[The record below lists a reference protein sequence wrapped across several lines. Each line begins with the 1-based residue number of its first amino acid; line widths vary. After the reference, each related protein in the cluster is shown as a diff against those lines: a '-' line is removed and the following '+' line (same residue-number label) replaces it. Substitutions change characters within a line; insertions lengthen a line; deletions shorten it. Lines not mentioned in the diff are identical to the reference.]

1 MSKDAKTYGPVQ
13 VQTPFGG
20 GAVCAGWEADTQE
33 HQERKVEI
41 GVSVCAAQKEAEIS
55 VPVYTAQKE
64 VEIGVSV
71 CAAQREAE
79 ISVPVYT
86 AQKEA
91 EISVPV
97 CAAQKEVEISVPV
110 CAAQKE
116 VEISV
121 PVYTAQKEV
130 EIGVPVCAAQ
140 KEVEIGVSVC
150 TAQKEVEISVPVC
163 AAQKEAEISVPVYTA
178 QKEVEIGVPVCAAQ
192 KEVEIGVSFC
202 AAQKEVEI
210 GVPVCAAQ
218 KEVEIGVPVC
228 AAQKEVEISVPVCT
242 AQKEAE
248 ISVPVYT
255 AQKEAE
261 ISVPVYT
268 AQKEAEISVPVY
280 TAQKEAEISVPVYTA
295 QKEVEIS
302 VPVYT
307 AQKEVE
313 ISVPVYTAQKEV
325 EISVPVYTAQKEVEI
340 SVPVYTAQKEVEI
353 SVPVYTAQKEVEIS
367 VPVYTAQKEVEIS
380 VPVYT
385 AQKEVEISVPVYTA
399 QKEAEIGVSVCTAQ
413 KEVEISVPVYT
424 AQKEVE
430 IGVPVYKAQNSN
442 TVWRQ
447 NGVSENKPLTVP
459 KDIDLHLEAAPVKAL
474 DALGESDT
482 LERSAGANIGQAKTT
497 SKVLFTLMS
506 HYFRSEEGGERSVCL
521 AFGFLTLLI
530 AMLVLVVRDE
540 YLEFGLEPG
549 FANLFDNLE
558 IFLRQQGWEWSVPF
572 TKLTVKLGLAAFCS
586 FIGALLAFPGL
597 RLAQTHLDALKM
609 TSDRPIMQI
618 LLHASFLS
626 PVIVVLLWVKPITR
640 DFLQNAPLGKQS
652 VTLMSS
658 STFDSVRLW
667 TVVVLCALRLAV
679 TRIHLQAYLNLADR
693 WVQQMKREAGRIAAI
708 DIQRKVTR
716 IFCYLTVVTL
726 QYLGPILLM
735 LFSTLLLKSMGDYSW
750 GLYPESPRVTP
761 AVRPAP
767 VVLSPSLDEEG
778 EEIEEDI
785 QVTVARVSEALGS
798 LRSIFTPLFY
808 RGLFSFLTWWV
819 AACQLITS
827 LFGVYFHQYLMQ
839 S

>member
-1 MSKDAKTYGPVQ
+1 MGLIGIQLVVSLLMASIMQRLAPHCSFARWLICNGSLYRFKHPSEGEL
-13 VQTPFGG
+13 
-20 GAVCAGWEADTQE
+20 CALAGKQIPKNTKR
-33 HQERKVEI
+33 ER
-41 GVSVCAAQKEAEIS
+41 
-55 VPVYTAQKE
+55 
-64 VEIGVSV
+64 
-71 CAAQREAE
+71 
-79 ISVPVYT
+79 
-86 AQKEA
+86 
-91 EISVPV
+91 
-97 CAAQKEVEISVPV
+97 
-110 CAAQKE
+110 
-116 VEISV
+116 
-121 PVYTAQKEV
+121 
-130 EIGVPVCAAQ
+130 
-140 KEVEIGVSVC
+140 
-150 TAQKEVEISVPVC
+150 
-163 AAQKEAEISVPVYTA
+163 
-178 QKEVEIGVPVCAAQ
+178 
-192 KEVEIGVSFC
+192 
-202 AAQKEVEI
+202 
-210 GVPVCAAQ
+210 
-218 KEVEIGVPVC
+218 
-228 AAQKEVEISVPVCT
+228 
-242 AQKEAE
+242 
-248 ISVPVYT
+248 
-255 AQKEAE
+255 
-261 ISVPVYT
+261 
-268 AQKEAEISVPVY
+268 
-280 TAQKEAEISVPVYTA
+280 
-295 QKEVEIS
+295 
-302 VPVYT
+302 
-307 AQKEVE
+307 
-313 ISVPVYTAQKEV
+313 
-325 EISVPVYTAQKEVEI
+325 
-340 SVPVYTAQKEVEI
+340 
-353 SVPVYTAQKEVEIS
+353 
-367 VPVYTAQKEVEIS
+367 
-380 VPVYT
+380 
-385 AQKEVEISVPVYTA
+385 
-399 QKEAEIGVSVCTAQ
+399 
-413 KEVEISVPVYT
+413 
-424 AQKEVE
+424 
-430 IGVPVYKAQNSN
+430 
-442 TVWRQ
+442 RQ

-474 DALGESDT
+474 DALVLRFF
-482 LERSAGANIGQAKTT
+482 LEYQWLIDFAVYAAGVSLFTEGYYCLVDGSKEVNIGAIWCLLTIAF
-497 SKVLFTLMS
+497 SLKVLFTLMS

-667 TVVVLCALRLAV
+667 TVVVLCTLRLAV

-798 LRSIFTPLFY
+798 LRSVFTPLFY